1 MKITTMT
8 CAFVAAGAIGFL
20 GAPIASADP
29 GTASMGSPGKLYDAS
44 GNIVQAWTITGLKPS
59 ADVIPYPVAGK
70 LWEATATD
78 EAIMGGVT
86 PIVSNLNARAA
97 DGVNYQVL
105 YGAATAQGVN
115 PATLA
120 QGQKTSGKVYFDVT
134 GPAPVV
140 VVYNAGG
147 EDLLV
152 WAGAAPAP
160 ARSSGGS
167 AGGAG
172 ATTVPAGEAG
182 EAGLA
187 PAAGGTDVVPGA
199 SGSMGTP
206 IPAANG
212 GSMGTPIPEG
222 STGTP
227 IPAANGTPVP
237 SAAASPAPAA
247 VASPVPSAAPAG
259 ASPAPAA
266 AATPVPQPAVAE
278 TKTTP

>member
-1 MKITTMT
+1 MTTIT

-20 GAPIASADP
+20 GAPLASAEP
-29 GTASMGSPGKLYDAS
+29 TTASMGSPGKLVDGA
-44 GNIVQAWTITGLKPS
+44 GTIVQHWTVTGLKPS
-59 ADVIPYPVAGK
+59 SDVIPYPVAGK

-97 DGVNYQVL
+97 DGTNYQVL
-105 YGAATAQGVN
+105 FGAATAQGVN

-147 EDLLV
+147 QDLLV

-160 ARSSGGS
+160 RSSGGS
-167 AGGAG
+167 ARGAAG
-172 ATTVPAGEAG
+172 ATAVPAGEAG
-182 EAGLA
+182 EAGVA
-187 PAAGGTDVVPGA
+187 PAVEGGTEGTPVPG
-199 SGSMGTP
+199 GSMGTP
-206 IPAANG
+206 IPA

-222 STGTP
+222 SVGTP
-227 IPAANGTPVP
+227 IPAASSGTPL
-237 SAAASPAPAA
+237 
-247 VASPVPSAAPAG
+247 PSAAPSASAAPTPVPAAVESPV
-259 ASPAPAA
+259 ASPTAS
-266 AATPVPQPAVAE
+266 PVPQPAAA
-278 TKTTP
+278 KTTG